1 LEGLLVPSKGEE
13 RKNSE
18 QLLTYADVRKVSP
31 YFWRSTGQQEV
42 RNDGNGRRFSPTR
55 ACAKARATCVKVSPY
70 FEKIP
75 KEGENADDSNL
86 KLTHEN
92 GIASCVDY
100 LNSRKRMKINDIKR
114 DVNLAINCY
123 KPTMILIIMIRR
135 RRRVI
140 LVLVRRV
147 DLELEESW
155 VVPSAGTRCSYA
167 SPTNDTAPKEIE
179 EEKDCNKT
187 KDKRRK
193 RNDSITDKR
202 RRKLRE
208 K

>member
-1 LEGLLVPSKGEE
+1 LVPSKGKD

-18 QLLTYADVRKVSP
+18 QLLAYADVRKVSP

-55 ACAKARATCVKVSPY
+55 ACAKTRATCVKVSPY

-86 KLTHEN
+86 NLTHEN

-123 KPTMILIIMIRR
+123 
-135 RRRVI
+135 
-140 LVLVRRV
+140 
-147 DLELEESW
+147 
-155 VVPSAGTRCSYA
+155 
-167 SPTNDTAPKEIE
+167 NDT
-179 EEKDCNKT
+179 NNN
-187 KDKRRK
+187 DKKKKKKSNPSSSKKGRSRTRRIVGGSVG
-193 RNDSITDKR
+193 RNQVLICFSYK
-202 RRKLRE
+202 
-208 K
+208 